1 MYIIYKGLF
10 YTRFYGIFLF
20 YWFEKKKYCYIKV
33 LSMYFIEE
41 FMNYLDSIFFLLELS
56 KKILL
61 F

>member
-1 MYIIYKGLF
+1 MVYFYFIGLK
-10 YTRFYGIFLF
+10 
-20 YWFEKKKYCYIKV
+20 KKKYCYIKV

-41 FMNYLDSIFFLLELS
+41 FMNYLDLIFFLLELS